1 MRVFG
6 LYQTIMLLL
15 GAALIAV
22 GGVSALA
29 DNQGASEIHAVGAG
43 QEKEGGKRPDAG
55 RGVKA
60 AQGGLQDDPGVRG
73 RVPRGQPSGGL

>member
-1 MRVFG
+1 M
-6 LYQTIMLLL
+6 
-15 GAALIAV
+15 
-22 GGVSALA
+22 
-29 DNQGASEIHAVGAG
+29 HAVGAG

-60 AQGGLQDDPGVRG
+60 AQGGLQDDPGVSG